1 MKLQSLLVRTSLL
14 LSAAVLTSC
23 YFVPMTSA
31 QQEPDADSD
40 TATFPAAKR
49 RAAQPTPVADTSGE
63 NTKALEPEKDGD
75 DAIRKREQW
84 FYKPRA
90 SARAHVPA
98 GARLRAL
105 QHMRRMMSAEGK
117 LVQRPDGSFAEV
129 APQFGVAP
137 LATVTN
143 TWASIGPTPT
153 TGGFFSPVTGRIT
166 AIAVDPSNT
175 TGNTGLIVG

>member
-1 MKLQSLLVRTSLL
+1 
-14 LSAAVLTSC
+14 
-23 YFVPMTSA
+23 MTSA
-31 QQEPDADSD
+31 QQEPDAD
-40 TATFPAAKR
+40 
-49 RAAQPTPVADTSGE
+49 TSGE
-63 NTKALEPEKDGD
+63 TTKALKPEKDSA

-90 SARAHVPA
+90 SARGHIPA

-105 QHMRRMMSAEGK
+105 QHMRRMMIAEGK

-129 APQFGVAP
+129 APQFGAAP

-175 TGNTGLIVG
+175 TGNTVLIGGAQGRSEEHTSELQSLTNLV